1 MFRTINRSSVTSLDE
16 SFLPHFASNT
26 PLSSS
31 VGTSHSILA
40 SSMKL
45 KIHQSY
51 HQQVKSYANLLFDEG
66 DLSLATN
73 VINDQ
78 RQPMLLIDERDLSS

>member
-1 MFRTINRSSVTSLDE
+1 MTSLDE
-16 SFLPHFASNT
+16 SFLPHFASNSQ
-26 PLSSS
+26 LSSS
-31 VGTSHSILA
+31 HSTLA

-51 HQQVKSYANLLFDEG
+51 HQQVKSYANLLLDEG
-66 DLSLATN
+66 DLSLATSI
-73 VINDQ
+73 INDQ

>member
-1 MFRTINRSSVTSLDE
+1 
-16 SFLPHFASNT
+16 
-26 PLSSS
+26 
-31 VGTSHSILA
+31 
-40 SSMKL
+40 MKL

-51 HQQVKSYANLLFDEG
+51 HQQVKSYANLLLDEG